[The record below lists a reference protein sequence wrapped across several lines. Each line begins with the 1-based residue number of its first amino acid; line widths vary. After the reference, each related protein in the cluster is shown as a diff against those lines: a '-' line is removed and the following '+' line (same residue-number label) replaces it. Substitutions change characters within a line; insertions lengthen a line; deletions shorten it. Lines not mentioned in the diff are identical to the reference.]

1 MDFINNQNHI
11 SLNVSRALSYLMDM
25 VNQVDLNNKL
35 ISKLS
40 LIQNGGWDVVVV
52 GSGGWEGLAA
62 HLIHRGE
69 GT

>member
-25 VNQVDLNNKL
+25 VNQVDLINKL

-40 LIQNGGWDVVVV
+40 LIQNGGWDVVV

-62 HLIHRGE
+62 HLIHRGG